1 MSKRRFEIVET
12 ELPKARIL
20 DKFTVGNEELKVSPE
35 EQGSDT
41 VFPKPDN
48 TQSPNIAKT
57 DDPVT
62 KEEAETT
69 PKPKPKPKPK
79 SKQSKPDVQV
89 DTQAAS
95 SVPTQAPPAEDPQD
109 DEFFAVNFKVGVP
122 VSLVTQYNKLKA
134 KSTFSDDYLMNWLF
148 SRSYKLMETI
158 NVAEMTIPPEGPKTV
173 DPILSKRIYAKKSQ
187 LSLFREH
194 HDPLEIY
201 KIVDCCRVMYAAAFK
216 EALIELAAKL
226 KI

>member
-20 DKFTVGNEELKVSPE
+20 DKFTVGNEESKVSPQE
-35 EQGSDT
+35 RGSDAA
-41 VFPKPDN
+41 FPKPDN
-48 TQSPNIAKT
+48 IQSPDIAKT

-62 KEEAETT
+62 KEEAQL
-69 PKPKPKPKPK
+69 KPKL
-79 SKQSKPDVQV
+79 KQSKPDGQV

-95 SVPTQAPPAEDPQD
+95 LVPTQASPAEDPQNE
-109 DEFFAVNFKVGVP
+109 EFFAVNFKVGVP
-122 VSLVTQYNKLKA
+122 VSLVTQYNELKA

-158 NVAEMTIPPEGPKTV
+158 NVAEMTIPPDGPKTV